1 MRFPLV
7 ALLLLS
13 LAFPCLWAKPPAPP
27 QNLSANP
34 VENALGLSLNLDAV
48 QIFLKRM
55 TEKEGNQ
62 SIL

>member
-1 MRFPLV
+1 MRFILLAP
-7 ALLLLS
+7 LLLS
-13 LAFPCLWAKPPAPP
+13 LGFPCLWAKQPSPP

>member
-1 MRFPLV
+1 MRFILV

-13 LAFPCLWAKPPAPP
+13 LGFPCLWAKPSGPL

-34 VENALGLSLNLDAV
+34 VENAHGLCPNLYAV
-48 QIFLKRM
+48 QTFLKRM
-55 TEKEGNQ
+55 TEKEVNQ